1 MDYNLECVD
10 CRETPTVKEWREYN
24 KNVGLLGI
32 ENLPEEGFQNVE
44 EFYKFQHESGTQL
57 DCPACGE
64 LNSIEDIEI
73 Y

>member
-1 MDYNLECVD
+1 VEFHLECID

-24 KNVGLLGI
+24 KNIGLLGI
-32 ENLPEEGFQNVE
+32 ENLPEDGFSDRE
-44 EFYKFQHESGTQL
+44 EYYTFQQESGSQL
-57 DCPACGE
+57 DCPKCGE